1 MAKLDYNDLHHKT
14 IFDFCKSQKTIDDI
28 IVVGRDTY
36 MAELKRRPVLNA
48 LHLIEY
54 AQLSSNGA
62 LEKAVR
68 EQYKQELADFYNE

>member
-1 MAKLDYNDLHHKT
+1 MAKPDYNDLHNKT

-28 IVVGRDTY
+28 IVVDRDTY

-48 LHLIEY
+48 LHLIEF
-54 AQLSSNGA
+54 AQLSSNVA

-68 EQYKQELADFYNE
+68 TQFEQELAEFYNE